1 MTIKEFSELCGCN
14 PQTLRYYDHMNLLK
28 PVKVDEWTGYRYYDE
43 EQALSFVKIKNLQTA
58 GFTIDEIKGLLD
70 EDDATIYEAF
80 SQKIK
85 EHEEKLNQIKEIQL
99 SYQSEMTNMQTKIED
114 IRRLVTKSLKDY
126 DATEEFGITG
136 EEYQKIMDSVNE
148 AFEGIMNEE
157 LDFDID
163 FTEYAKG
170 GTPKEEERYQDI
182 LSNPDYEQ
190 VYEKHDWNYV
200 KEFLDDF
207 SELEDGAEY
216 FLQFSCLPEKADST
230 AFANTVLGILNLKNM
245 GKVHSFACNTTHSE
259 DGKNHFW
266 LLKKTK

>member
-58 GFTIDEIKGLLD
+58 GFTIEEIRGLLD
-70 EDDATIYEAF
+70 ADDATIYEAF

-170 GTPKEEERYQDI
+170 GPLYSLT
-182 LSNPDYEQ
+182 
-190 VYEKHDWNYV
+190 
-200 KEFLDDF
+200 FF
-207 SELEDGAEY
+207 
-216 FLQFSCLPEKADST
+216 
-230 AFANTVLGILNLKNM
+230 
-245 GKVHSFACNTTHSE
+245 
-259 DGKNHFW
+259 
-266 LLKKTK
+266 